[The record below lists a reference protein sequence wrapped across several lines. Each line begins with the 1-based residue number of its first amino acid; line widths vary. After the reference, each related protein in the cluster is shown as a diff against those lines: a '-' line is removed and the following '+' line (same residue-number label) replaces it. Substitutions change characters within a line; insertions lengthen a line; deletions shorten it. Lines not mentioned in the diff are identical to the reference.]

1 MKITTSLLLALTVIG
16 TLGMRDAR
24 AECVI
29 ADAKLEE
36 AILNKPEFRDPAN
49 RQLVKDLRHLRDSAF
64 VLWTYGLETQC
75 NQLLAGIRELI
86 ASPSMGSLGGS
97 DEDMVEQQVA
107 AQESLVQRGGAALGR
122 RNLPGAAPLV
132 SADQIRPGLR
142 ADEIIGAEVRTADD
156 KIVGEVRNIVLAT
169 ENRRNYAVVAS
180 GGFFVPGKDSFVVPI
195 QFLMVSE
202 GRESYY
208 LLIDGRKL
216 KSVPLMPDRQYEW
229 LADEDWRRRNDALF
243 ALTP

>member
-1 MKITTSLLLALTVIG
+1 MKITTSLLLVLTVTG
-16 TLGMRDAR
+16 TLGVRDAQ

-29 ADAKLEE
+29 ADARLEE

-49 RQLVKDLRHLRDSAF
+49 RQMVKDLRHLRDSAF
-64 VLWTYGLETQC
+64 VLWTYGLEAQC

-107 AQESLVQRGGAALGR
+107 AQESLVQRGGAAPGR

-208 LLIDGRKL
+208 LLIDEGKL

-229 LADEDWRRRNDALF
+229 LADEVWRRRNDALF
-243 ALTP
+243 ALAP

>member
-1 MKITTSLLLALTVIG
+1 MKITTSLLLVLTVTG
-16 TLGMRDAR
+16 TLGVRDAQ

-29 ADAKLEE
+29 ADARLEE

-49 RQLVKDLRHLRDSAF
+49 RQMVKDLRHLRDSAF
-64 VLWTYGLETQC
+64 VLWTYGLEAQC

-208 LLIDGRKL
+208 LLIDEGKL

-229 LADEDWRRRNDALF
+229 LADEVWRRRNDALF
-243 ALTP
+243 ALAP

>member
-1 MKITTSLLLALTVIG
+1 MKITTSLLLVLTVTG
-16 TLGMRDAR
+16 TLGVRDAQ

-29 ADAKLEE
+29 ADARLEE

-49 RQLVKDLRHLRDSAF
+49 RQMVKDLRHLRDSAF
-64 VLWTYGLETQC
+64 VLWTYGLEVQC

-208 LLIDGRKL
+208 LLIDEGKL

-229 LADEDWRRRNDALF
+229 LADEVWRRRNDALF
-243 ALTP
+243 ALAP

>member
-1 MKITTSLLLALTVIG
+1 MKITTSLLLVLTVTG
-16 TLGMRDAR
+16 TLGVRDAQ
-24 AECVI
+24 AECVM
-29 ADAKLEE
+29 ADARLEE

-49 RQLVKDLRHLRDSAF
+49 RQMVKDLRHLRDSAF
-64 VLWTYGLETQC
+64 VLWTYGLEAQC

-208 LLIDGRKL
+208 LLIDEGKL

-229 LADEDWRRRNDALF
+229 LADEVWRRRNDALF
-243 ALTP
+243 ALAP

>member
-1 MKITTSLLLALTVIG
+1 MKITTSLLLALTVTG
-16 TLGMRDAR
+16 TLGVRDAQ

-36 AILNKPEFRDPAN
+36 AILSKPEFRDPAN
-49 RQLVKDLRHLRDSAF
+49 RQMVKDLRHLRDSAF
-64 VLWTYGLETQC
+64 VLWTYGLEAQC

-208 LLIDGRKL
+208 LLIDERKL

-229 LADEDWRRRNDALF
+229 LADEAWRRRNDALF
-243 ALTP
+243 ALKP